1 MGAGDELHRSVS
13 AIDLV
18 SFHDLN
24 PLARRALG
32 DPPAARRRLRLF
44 SASLAF
50 RPPRSRSRADARL
63 LPPFEPQG
71 AKGYGYG
78 GYGGYGQQYGG
89 KLFSRDDSAR
99 PGVAQPAPAQHERSA
114 SSGNLNALY
123 ANGAVGGGAGD
134 ESSGPD
140 PLTSA
145 FSNLGMSETGGGYP
159 GRSATAPLIPRGGAY
174 DPLDRSNSGTPTM
187 QQQQQHQQ
195 QQMGGAP
202 PPGAGGA
209 GLGGMS
215 GGAGLGGMSG
225 GAGLRHERGFV

>member
-44 SASLAF
+44 PASLAF
-50 RPPRSRSRADARL
+50 RPPRSRSWLTRAFF
-63 LPPFEPQG
+63 PPFEPQG

-99 PGVAQPAPAQHERSA
+99 PGVAHPVPAHHERSA

-123 ANGAVGGGAGD
+123 GGAGAVGQPGGP
-134 ESSGPD
+134 GPVGAEGVDAHPGANNTD
-140 PLTSA
+140 PLASA
-145 FSNLGMSETGGGYP
+145 FSNLGMSEG
-159 GRSATAPLIPRGGAY
+159 
-174 DPLDRSNSGTPTM
+174 
-187 QQQQQHQQ
+187 
-195 QQMGGAP
+195 
-202 PPGAGGA
+202 GAGG
-209 GLGGMS
+209 
-215 GGAGLGGMSG
+215 
-225 GAGLRHERGFV
+225 